1 MDWNY
6 AHMRWLV
13 SVYLV
18 QTSIEFTHYIIK
30 NTEWIRHGMMLFWF
44 KDWMNITEKL
54 QSIDPVT

>member
-13 SVYLV
+13 NVYLV
-18 QTSIEFTHYIIK
+18 QTLIEFTHYIIK
-30 NTEWIRHGMMLFWF
+30 NTEWIRHGIMLFWF